1 MSNTVTIIDRIWE
14 QQEKEKSTKEAI
26 LSLLNYAETEHK
38 VKFPKDKEGLVQ
50 KLYQRNYGNP
60 KIGTFLIDGIVE
72 EWKVWSK
79 YLPKNFF
86 SYFVFVSIKDL
97 FRRHVTGASSLPCL
111 DSYIGTKLGIKL
123 PEIPVKLFTTV
134 NMKGVCVVNGKPI
147 N

>member
-60 KIGTFLIDGIVE
+60 KIGTFLIDFKFHWMVYIVYSNS
-72 EWKVWSK
+72 WNLVNLGS
-79 YLPKNFF
+79 
-86 SYFVFVSIKDL
+86 SIY
-97 FRRHVTGASSLPCL
+97 AN
-111 DSYIGTKLGIKL
+111 Y
-123 PEIPVKLFTTV
+123 
-134 NMKGVCVVNGKPI
+134 N
-147 N
+147 